1 MAYQS
6 YWYKTNLPEEIVD
19 IIIKDLNRHNIEDS
33 LQQSTLLGGAIDPK
47 RRNSKNTWIHASHW
61 LCGYLWYYINKI
73 NEENFRYDITGT
85 DNDSIQ
91 YTQYSE
97 GEFYKWHVDTSFDE
111 LYEFSSTKNT
121 ITKEEYQQNQF
132 QEFLKAN
139 TQFVRKL
146 SFTVQLS
153 DPDSYEG
160 GNVQMIDDN
169 DRLYT
174 VPRERGTIVV
184 FDSRTKHRVRKVT
197 KGVRRSLVGWC
208 VGPRWR

>member
-19 IIIKDLNRHNIEDS
+19 IIIKDLNNHNIEDS
-33 LQQSTLLGGAIDPK
+33 LEQSTLLGGSVDPK
-47 RRNSKNTWIHASHW
+47 RRNSKNTWIYSSHW
-61 LCGYLWYYINKI
+61 LSGYLWYYINKI
-73 NEENFRYDITGT
+73 NEENFRYDITGI

-91 YTQYSE
+91 YTQYGE
-97 GEFYKWHVDTSFDE
+97 GEFYKWHVDTASRD
-111 LYEFSSTKNT
+111 LYELSSIKSTNMD
-121 ITKEEYQQNQF
+121 EESQENRF
-132 QEFLKAN
+132 KEFLKAN
-139 TQFVRKL
+139 TQSVRKL

-160 GNVQMIDDN
+160 GDVQMINDD
-169 DRLYT
+169 DLLYT
-174 VPRERGTIVV
+174 IPRERGTIIA

>member
-6 YWYKTNLPEEIVD
+6 FWYKTHLPEEMVD
-19 IIIKDLNRHNIEDS
+19 IIVRDLKNNNIEN
-33 LQQSTLLGGAIDPK
+33 LLEESTLVGGHINHK
-47 RRNSKNTWIHASHW
+47 QRKSKNSWIYSSYW
-61 LCGYLWYYINKI
+61 LAGYIWFYIDRI
-73 NEENFRYDITGT
+73 NEENFRYDLTGI
-85 DNDSIQ
+85 DNDAIQ
-91 YTQYSE
+91 YTQYGE
-97 GEFYKWHVDTSFDE
+97 GEFYNWHVDSSFKD
-111 LYEFSSTKNT
+111 LYEFSSTKASSASESMQE
-121 ITKEEYQQNQF
+121 IKSK
-132 QEFLKAN
+132 EFLKAN
-139 TQFVRKL
+139 TESVRKL

-160 GNVQMIDDN
+160 GDVQMMDDSN
-169 DRLYT
+169 LLYT